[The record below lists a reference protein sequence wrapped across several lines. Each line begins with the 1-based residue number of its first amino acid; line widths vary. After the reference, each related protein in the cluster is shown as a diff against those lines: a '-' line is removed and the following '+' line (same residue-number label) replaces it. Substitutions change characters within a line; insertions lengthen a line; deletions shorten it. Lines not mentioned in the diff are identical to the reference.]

1 MGHRDDGRHIAWT
14 IRCLPHSST
23 SRLVRTA
30 AFVALVV
37 AVALLVFA
45 SRADIAS
52 ARFAH
57 TVSAPTA
64 FCVIAAQ
71 WSGLCLA
78 LANLIEKGR
87 KPIRASL
94 VLWAIYPVALH
105 GTLGVFRSDDPMS
118 KIRAIYVF
126 SVVSRIACGLI
137 ATELAVNNRK
147 KCVVDIAGL
156 VVVGSLSV
164 VTISAISH
172 I

>member
-1 MGHRDDGRHIAWT
+1 VGYRDDGRHIART

-45 SRADIAS
+45 SRADIA
-52 ARFAH
+52 RFAH

-64 FCVIAAQ
+64 FCVIAAK
-71 WSGLCLA
+71 WAGLCLA
-78 LANLIEKGR
+78 LANLIDKGR
-87 KPIRASL
+87 KAIGASL
-94 VLWAIYPVALH
+94 VLWTIYPVALY
-105 GTLGVFRSDDPMS
+105 GTLVVFRSDDSMS

-126 SVVSRIACGLI
+126 SFVSRIACGLI
-137 ATELAVNNRK
+137 ATELAVTNRK
-147 KCVVDIAGL
+147 MCVVDLAGL